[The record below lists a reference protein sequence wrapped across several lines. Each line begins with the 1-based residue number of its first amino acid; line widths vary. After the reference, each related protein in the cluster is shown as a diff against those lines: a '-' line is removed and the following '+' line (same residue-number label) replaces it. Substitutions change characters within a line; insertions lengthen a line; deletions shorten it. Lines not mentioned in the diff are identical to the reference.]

1 MEFSTPAFLLALPLA
16 LAPLILHLFFHRK
29 RSTVLFS
36 SLIFFVRREKY
47 FAYRR
52 RLLEVFLMLC
62 RILGL
67 ALIVFALARPYFKKI
82 SFLIVNRQ
90 VYLLIKLY
98 REKNNDNF

>member
-1 MEFSTPAFLLALPLA
+1 MEFTSPAFLFALPLA
-16 LAPLILHLFFHRK
+16 LAPLILHLFYHRK

-52 RLLEVFLMLC
+52 RLLEVFLMIC

-67 ALIVFALARPYFKKI
+67 ALMIFALSRPYF
-82 SFLIVNRQ
+82 
-90 VYLLIKLY
+90 
-98 REKNNDNF
+98 